1 MSEAGVRDLFTRG
14 GREFMGMRTLAV
26 IARKGGSG
34 KTTTS
39 LQLALAAHRRG
50 MAVML
55 ADADPQHSASQ
66 VLKGRTGAGPG
77 CVETAGP
84 KLFALQVAAMRS
96 GVDALVID
104 TPAGPESDVGH
115 AIVVADFCILV
126 VRPTFLDIA
135 AAVST
140 TEIIRRLGRKALV
153 VLTQAP
159 FSRGGG
165 ECETVLKAREA
176 LRFTS
181 LPVAETVIRARRGYQ
196 IALDAGRSVEDMP
209 QHAAAG
215 AEIAALWSEIERAA
229 YGRLHLRSA

>member
-1 MSEAGVRDLFTRG
+1 
-14 GREFMGMRTLAV
+14 MRTIAV
-26 IARKGGSG
+26 IARKGGAG

-50 MAVML
+50 LSATL
-55 ADADPQHSASQ
+55 ADADPQRSASQ
-66 VLKGRTGAGPG
+66 VLKGRAGSGPG

-96 GVDALVID
+96 GVDALIID

-115 AIVVADFCILV
+115 AIVVADLCILV

-135 AAVST
+135 AAVPT
-140 TEIIRRLGRKALV
+140 TEIIRRLGRKAIV

-159 FSRGGG
+159 FARGTA
-165 ECETVLKAREA
+165 ECDTVLKAREA
-176 LRFTS
+176 LRFTN

-196 IALDAGRSVEDMP
+196 IALDAGRSVEELP
-209 QHAAAG
+209 QHLAAG
-215 AEIAALWSEIERAA
+215 LEVARLWAEVSHAAW
-229 YGRLHLRSA
+229 GRQGKLLTA